1 LRRPTHGWG
10 WCLLDSASSQ
20 RRTGQRARHCLA
32 GRRGL
37 DTEQVAAGIRSIGTQ
52 AVQQRLGRAL
62 DTRPTIEVESGQ
74 LCLVLLSPSR
84 SPSPQYG
91 SMGGQE
97 QATRVWAL
105 AQEALL
111 CAPPRQKALR

>member
-20 RRTGQRARHCLA
+20 RRTGQRARHCLT

-37 DTEQVAAGIRSIGTQ
+37 DTEQVAAGISSIGTQ

-62 DTRPTIEVESGQ
+62 DTRPTIEVDSGQ
-74 LCLVLLSPSR
+74 LCPVLLTKPLTL
-84 SPSPQYG
+84 PAIWQYG
-91 SMGGQE
+91 GQA

-105 AQEALL
+105 AQEALP